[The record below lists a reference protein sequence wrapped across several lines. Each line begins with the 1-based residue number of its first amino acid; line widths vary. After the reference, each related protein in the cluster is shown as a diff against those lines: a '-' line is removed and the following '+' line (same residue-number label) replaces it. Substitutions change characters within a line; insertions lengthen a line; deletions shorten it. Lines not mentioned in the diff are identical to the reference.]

1 MYNVLLYASKRQA
14 GIYVCVYIYNF
25 RSNEQFSGPY
35 GPYGD
40 GVYLFRFQ
48 RPSSVSVLC
57 YKSSTVLSKAFI
69 LMVMIYYN
77 KRIQIKISNR
87 ERCVRP
93 GLEDTRQKL
102 PVVSMKS
109 HGFCFLFS
117 TMICKN
123 TSRVCAQL
131 LQLCPTLCDP
141 MDCSPPD
148 SLCPWDSPGKNTGVG
163 CALLQGIFLT
173 WGSNPSRLHLLH
185 WQAGSLVLYH

>member
-1 MYNVLLYASKRQA
+1 M
-14 GIYVCVYIYNF
+14 CVYIYNF

-123 TSRVCAQL
+123 TSRVCASCFSFKFKKNWL
-131 LQLCPTLCDP
+131 FLQSK
-141 MDCSPPD
+141 MQ
-148 SLCPWDSPGKNTGVG
+148 N
-163 CALLQGIFLT
+163 
-173 WGSNPSRLHLLH
+173 LLH
-185 WQAGSLVLYH
+185 RKQSNSSSWENLQENF

>member
-1 MYNVLLYASKRQA
+1 MYY
-14 GIYVCVYIYNF
+14 F
-25 RSNEQFSGPY
+25 RSNEQFSGPC
-35 GPYGD
+35 GD
-40 GVYLFRFQ
+40 GMYLFRFQ
-48 RPSSVSVLC
+48 RPSSVSVIC

-87 ERCVRP
+87 KWCVRP

-102 PVVSMKS
+102 PVVSIKS
-109 HGFCFLFS
+109 YGFCFLFP

-123 TSRVCAQL
+123 TSHVCAQL

-148 SLCPWDSPGKNTGVG
+148 SSVH
-163 CALLQGIFLT
+163 GICQARRLE
-173 WGSNPSRLHLLH
+173 WAVPSSRGSS
-185 WQAGSLVLYH
+185 